1 MSNIVTRTLYG
12 RDSRRMASR
21 VGELLLKSGLI
32 TQEQLDKAQE
42 LQRQNGGLIGSHI
55 VGLGCITE
63 EALLDIL
70 SKQYGLPIVQL
81 DDYDLSDQITNLIP
95 HNLAMKHSLVPL
107 VLKDETLTVAMADP
121 SNILALNDIKFITG
135 FDIHVVLAGA
145 DEIRG
150 GIDSAYDNNI

>member
-1 MSNIVTRTLYG
+1 
-12 RDSRRMASR
+12 MASR

-81 DDYDLSDQITNLIP
+81 DD
-95 HNLAMKHSLVPL
+95 
-107 VLKDETLTVAMADP
+107 
-121 SNILALNDIKFITG
+121 
-135 FDIHVVLAGA
+135 
-145 DEIRG
+145 
-150 GIDSAYDNNI
+150 